1 MDRPAETITTPTR
14 TGFRVNPARLGALLA
29 FFGVA
34 FGAFGAHSLE
44 GTLSPDRLATFETAV
59 RYQLFHGLGLLAL
72 GALPQR
78 AQRAAPWLFVGS
90 LVFSGSLYVLVLTDT
105 PVLGVVAPVGGVLQL
120 VGWAVLFFSLGRPDS
135 R

>member
-1 MDRPAETITTPTR
+1 MDRQINTAKAPTR
-14 TGFRVNPARLGALLA
+14 TAFWTNPARLGALLA

-72 GALPQR
+72 GALPRR

-90 LVFSGSLYVLVLTDT
+90 LIFSGSLYVLVLTDT
-105 PVLGVVAPVGGVLQL
+105 PVLGAVAPVGGVLQL
-120 VGWAVLFFSLGRPDS
+120 IGWAMLFFNLGRGDS